1 MTARLTRLATGH
13 PRRAIALAGVLFVLA
28 AVLGLPVAN
37 MLGSSASYFED
48 PSSQYERTNL
58 AIRHAIR
65 QNPADE
71 VEVLLS
77 GARPIDSDPAERLAV
92 AHLAALLQ
100 ARPGFQRISDYAHG
114 GSPALLS
121 RDRTQTVLLAA
132 YGTEKQSIAA
142 IRSVRAAISKPGAA
156 ASLAQMRA
164 RFGGFALVN
173 EELNERTISGIERAE
188 LFGLPILLLL
198 SFWFFRGLIAAL
210 LPPVVGGLSIVV
222 AFLLLRIVDAFT
234 PISVFALNLMTGM
247 GLGLGIDYSLFVLS
261 RYREELARGASTAVA
276 IERTLA
282 TAGRTV
288 LFSCV
293 TVAAAMTSLLVFPIK
308 FLSSMGIGGALVTL
322 CDGAAALIVLPAL
335 LVLLGERVNSL
346 APRSLQ
352 RRAQITA
359 KPVRGGIWWRLA
371 SFVTGR
377 PVSVVLVSVIVLLA
391 AASPALK
398 LGFAPPTGLL
408 LPAAA
413 EGKEVE
419 VALARDFDANAGEA
433 TEIVLDGSR
442 AESQRLAASAAVAA
456 GRLARVAPPSHLS
469 RRTWLIA
476 VLPAG
481 SPFSDAQQRLLNRLR
496 ALAGRYGAL
505 VGGAT
510 AFFADQ
516 KASIASHLPLALAI
530 LVVLTACFLFLM
542 TGSLTIPFKALA
554 MNALSVGVGFG
565 LLVWIFQEGNLSG
578 PLGFKPIGGLEESSL
593 VLMLVVAFALATD
606 YEVFVLARVKEAHER
621 GLANRDAIVL
631 GIERTGRIVTAAAL
645 LFCVA
650 IGALGSSELFFTKQ
664 LGIGAALC
672 VAVDAT
678 IVRALL
684 VPSLMTL
691 MGDWNWWAPRGLRAL
706 HARLGLSEGEPP
718 VAASPDVAAS

>member
-28 AVLGLPVAN
+28 AVIGLPVTN
-37 MLGSSASYFED
+37 MLGSSARYFED
-48 PSSQYERTNL
+48 PSSQYERANA
-58 AIRHAIR
+58 AIGHAIA

-77 GARPIDSDPAERLAV
+77 GTRAIDSDTAEQLAIT
-92 AHLAALLQ
+92 HLAALLQ
-100 ARPGFQRISDYAHG
+100 ARPGFQRISDYAQG
-114 GSPALLS
+114 ASPELLS
-121 RDRTQTVLLAA
+121 RDRRETVLLAA
-132 YGTEKQSIAA
+132 YHDEKQSIAA
-142 IRSVRAAISKPGAA
+142 LRSVRAAVSKPSAA
-156 ASLAQMRA
+156 ASLAHMRA
-164 RFGGFALVN
+164 RFGGIALIN
-173 EELNERTISGIERAE
+173 EELNERTITGIERAE

-210 LPPVVGGLSIVV
+210 LPPIVGGLAIVV
-222 AFLLLRIVDAFT
+222 AFLLLRIVDTFT

-261 RYREELARGASTAVA
+261 RYREELARGAGTARA

-288 LFSCV
+288 LFSCI

-335 LVLLGERVNSL
+335 LMLLGERVNAL
-346 APRSLQ
+346 APKALQ
-352 RRAQITA
+352 RRAQLTA
-359 KPVRGGIWWRLA
+359 KPVRDGVWWKLA
-371 SFVTGR
+371 SGVTRR
-377 PVSVVLVSVIVLLA
+377 PLSVVLVSVLVLLA

-398 LGFAPPTGLL
+398 LGFAPPTGVL

-419 VALARDFDANAGEA
+419 VALGRDFAANPGEA
-433 TEIVLDGSR
+433 TEIVLHGSR
-442 AESQRLAASAAVAA
+442 AASQQLAASATREA
-456 GRLARVAPPSHLS
+456 GKLARVAPPRYLGGG
-469 RRTWLIA
+469 TWLIA
-476 VLPAG
+476 LLPAG
-481 SPFSDAQQRLLNRLR
+481 SPFSQAQQQLLHRLR
-496 ALAGRYGAL
+496 ALARRYHGL
-505 VGGAT
+505 VGGDT
-510 AFFADQ
+510 AFFVDQ

-530 LVVLTACFLFLM
+530 LVVLTAGFLFLM
-542 TGSLTIPFKALA
+542 TGSIAIPIKALA

-565 LLVWIFQEGNLSG
+565 LLVLIFQEGHLSG

-606 YEVFVLARVKEAHER
+606 YEVFVLARVKEAHDR
-621 GLANRDAIVL
+621 GLPNRDAIVL
-631 GIERTGRIVTAAAL
+631 GVERTGRLVTAAAL

-650 IGALGSSELFFTKQ
+650 IGALGTSELFFTKQ

-672 VAVDAT
+672 VAIDAT

-684 VPSLMTL
+684 VPSLMKL
-691 MGDWNWWAPRGLRAL
+691 MGDWNWWAPRPLRVL
-706 HARLGLSEGEPP
+706 HERLGLSEGEP
-718 VAASPDVAAS
+718 AIATSAETAGG